1 LKLVSLPVSG
11 MRRGNGPGNIGKP
24 AEMIGGGLPVP
35 HSNGWLECNLGDGK
49 EGQESRVRRA
59 GEEVGRSGLAGGE
72 KGGKETGG
80 DEAVDGGKG
89 VKAQVSVVGGQGGA
103 GGGGCGW
110 GKDGWE
116 TILMG

>member
-1 LKLVSLPVSG
+1 
-11 MRRGNGPGNIGKP
+11 
-24 AEMIGGGLPVP
+24 MIGGGLPVP